1 MTGQMLGG
9 HKKSGRRRVGT
20 FDGLGARA
28 LDYRDEAALTTRSA
42 DGKEPGSRELSGA
55 WLAGTVLTGLTSV
68 LLMGAALY
76 VSFSDIE
83 GYSTAYKSLE
93 VERDVPPAA
102 ADGKT
107 SRARPVLETR
117 SDREVVSASVMASDG
132 ASEVIRNASF
142 VRVSATLATS
152 QTALTD
158 DVVAYSPENYI
169 EALPDDAFSEV
180 AIQISTDVLGA
191 PAAEVSISY
200 AALPSGYVPRRAISD
215 AIAAAYVGATSW
227 GDYSEPGVAMAYFG
241 SDATA
246 RASAP
251 LAGMAENVT
260 VVPKT
265 TMAGDSRATSER
277 IVKLDV
283 AGPLLDTLVTH
294 GFTPGSAA
302 EVQEMIRNLYRLST
316 LEAGSRLRILLGP
329 SGNGGGLVPY
339 RLSIYLHDDASNS
352 DRHAVTVALTDTGR
366 YVVALAPP
374 DIPFS
379 EESTEQIDVANLPSI
394 YQSIWETGRRND
406 VADEVISQIVALVA
420 YDTDL
425 TRRVQPGDGIELL
438 TAAPGDGAS
447 EQLLYAAI
455 SLGNAKRRFYRYAG
469 PDGTVAFFD
478 EQGESGKRF
487 LLRRPLE
494 GGGRLTSAMGTR
506 IDPFNGGNANHEGTD
521 FAAPRGTP
529 IYAAADGVVDM
540 AQWYSGYGRY
550 VQIKHLNGYQT
561 AYAHM
566 NAIADGITPGVR
578 VRQGQV
584 IGYVGSTG
592 RSTGNHL
599 HFELEINGRIAD
611 PLEIKLPRAKTLPP
625 QYMED
630 LRRTM
635 EQVRSIMDM
644 PAGGSTHA

>member
-1 MTGQMLGG
+1 MRGG
-9 HKKSGRRRVGT
+9 REQAIGPRIGSFQRLNIGVIN
-20 FDGLGARA
+20 
-28 LDYRDEAALTTRSA
+28 YVDEPALTIRSA
-42 DGKEPGSRELSGA
+42 EGKDPGSRELSGA

-76 VSFSDIE
+76 VSFADVAS
-83 GYSTAYKSLE
+83 YSTAYKSLAI
-93 VERDVPPAA
+93 ERRAVPTP

-107 SRARPVLETR
+107 NRARPVLETR
-117 SDREVVSASVMASDG
+117 SDREVISASVLASDG
-132 ASEVIRNASF
+132 ASGIIRNASF
-142 VRVSATLATS
+142 VRIAATLATS
-152 QTALTD
+152 KTALTD
-158 DVVAYSPENYI
+158 DIVAYSPENYI
-169 EALPDDAFSEV
+169 EALAGDDFSQL
-180 AIQISTDVLGA
+180 AQQISTNVLGA
-191 PAAEVSISY
+191 PSAEVSITY
-200 AALPSGYVPRRAISD
+200 AALPPTYVPRRIIGD
-215 AIAAAYVGATSW
+215 AAAAAYVGLGTLREDA
-227 GDYSEPGVAMAYFG
+227 DPDMALAYFG
-241 SDATA
+241 VDETLRAGAT
-246 RASAP
+246 
-251 LAGMAENVT
+251 LAGVAENVT

-265 TMAGDSRATSER
+265 TVAEGSRTTSER
-277 IVKLDV
+277 VIKLD
-283 AGPLLDTLVTH
+283 AAAPLLDTLVAN
-294 GFTPGSAA
+294 GFTRSSAA
-302 EVQEMIRNLYRLST
+302 EVQEMIQNLYRLST

-329 SGNGGGLVPY
+329 SSNGAGLVPY
-339 RLSIYLHDDASNS
+339 RMSIYRHELASNS
-352 DRHAVTVALTDTGR
+352 DRHAVTVALTDMGR
-366 YVVALAPP
+366 YVVALPPP

-379 EESTEQIDVANLPSI
+379 EESTEQIDVTNLPSI
-394 YQSIWETGRRND
+394 YQSIWETGRRNN
-406 VADEVISQIVALVA
+406 VADEVIAQIVALVA

-438 TAAPGDGAS
+438 TATPENELA

-455 SLGNAKRRFYRYAG
+455 SLGSTQRRFYRYVD
-469 PDGTVAFFD
+469 PDGKVAFFD

-506 IDPFNGGNANHEGTD
+506 IDPFNGGNANHRGTD

-540 AQWYSGYGRY
+540 AQWFSSFGRY

-566 NAIADGITPGVR
+566 NAIADGITPGTR

-611 PLEIKLPRAKTLPP
+611 PLEIKLPRARTLTSL
-625 QYMED
+625 YMDD
-630 LRRTM
+630 LRQTV
-635 EQVRSIMDM
+635 EQVQTIMEM
-644 PAGGSTHA
+644 PASGQIAHAAI

>member
-1 MTGQMLGG
+1 MLGG
-9 HKKSGRRRVGT
+9 RGKTRGRRIGT

-28 LDYRDEAALTTRSA
+28 FGYRDEAALTTRSA
-42 DGKEPGSRELSGA
+42 EGKEPGSRELSGA
-55 WLAGTVLTGLTSV
+55 WLAGTILTGLTSV

-76 VSFSDIE
+76 VSFSDLE

-93 VERDVPPAA
+93 VERAVPPAA

-107 SRARPVLETR
+107 NRARPLLETR
-117 SDREVVSASVMASDG
+117 SDREVIAASVLTSDDG
-132 ASEVIRNASF
+132 SEVIRNASF
-142 VRVSATLATS
+142 VRVSATLATA

-158 DVVAYSPENYI
+158 DVAAYFPENYI
-169 EALPDDAFSEV
+169 EALPDDAFSQV
-180 AIQISTDVLGA
+180 AQQISTDVLGA
-191 PAAEVSISY
+191 PAAEVSVRH
-200 AALPSGYVPRRAISD
+200 AALPSGYVPRREISD
-215 AIAAAYVGATSW
+215 AVAAAYVGSMASPL
-227 GDYSEPGVAMAYFG
+227 YSDPGAALAYFG

-246 RASAP
+246 RAGAS
-251 LAGMAENVT
+251 LAGLAENVT
-260 VVPKT
+260 VMPKT
-265 TMAGDSRATSER
+265 TVAGGSRATSER
-277 IVKLDV
+277 IVKLD
-283 AGPLLDTLVTH
+283 AAAPLLDTLVSN
-294 GFTPGSAA
+294 GFTRGAA
-302 EVQEMIRNLYRLST
+302 ADVQEMIRNLYRLST

-329 SGNGGGLVPY
+329 SSNGGGLVPY

-394 YQSIWETGRRND
+394 YQSIWETGRRNG
-406 VADEVISQIVALVA
+406 VGDEVIAQVVALVA

-438 TAAPGDGAS
+438 TAEPEGEEF

-455 SLGNAKRRFYRYAG
+455 SLGNAERRFYRYVA

-506 IDPFNGGNANHEGTD
+506 IDPFNGGNADHEGTD

-540 AQWYSGYGRY
+540 AQWFSSYGRY

-611 PLEIKLPRAKTLPP
+611 PLEIKLPRARTLPP
-625 QYMED
+625 QYMDD

-635 EQVRSIMDM
+635 EQVRSIMQM

>member
-1 MTGQMLGG
+1 MRGG
-9 HKKSGRRRVGT
+9 RGIASGPRVGS
-20 FDGLGARA
+20 FKRLSIGAIN
-28 LDYRDEAALTTRSA
+28 YVDEPALTTRSA
-42 DGKEPGSRELSGA
+42 DGNEPGSRELSGA

-76 VSFSDIE
+76 VSFADIAS
-83 GYSTAYKSLE
+83 YSTAYKSLA
-93 VERDVPPAA
+93 VERRTAPAA
-102 ADGKT
+102 AEGKT
-107 SRARPVLETR
+107 SRARPLLETR
-117 SDREVVSASVMASDG
+117 SDREIVVASVLASDG
-132 ASEVIRNASF
+132 GSGMIRNASF

-158 DVVAYSPENYI
+158 DIVVYSPETYI
-169 EALPDDAFSEV
+169 EALPEDDFSQV
-180 AIQISTDVLGA
+180 AQQISTDIVGA
-191 PAAEVSISY
+191 PSAEVSITY
-200 AALPSGYVPRRAISD
+200 TTLPSGYVPRPTISD
-215 AIAAAYVGATSW
+215 ALAAAHVGSLTSP
-227 GDYSEPGVAMAYFG
+227 DYAAPDVALAYFG
-241 SDATA
+241 ADASL
-246 RASAP
+246 SAGTP
-251 LAGMAENVT
+251 LVGVAENVT

-265 TMAGDSRATSER
+265 AATGGNRAVSER
-277 IVKLDV
+277 VIKLD
-283 AGPLLDTLVTH
+283 ADAPLLDTLVAN
-294 GFTPGSAA
+294 GFTRNSAA
-302 EVQEMIRNLYRLST
+302 DVQEMIQNLYRLST

-329 SGNGGGLVPY
+329 SSSGAGLVPY
-339 RLSIYLHDDASNS
+339 RMSIYRHEVASNS
-352 DRHAVTVALTDTGR
+352 DRHAVTVALTDMGR
-366 YVVALAPP
+366 YVVALPPP

-394 YQSIWETGRRND
+394 YQSIWETGRRNS
-406 VADEVISQIVALVA
+406 VADEVIAQVVALVA
-420 YDTDL
+420 YDADL

-438 TAAPGDGAS
+438 TAAPEDELV
-447 EQLLYAAI
+447 EQLLYVAI
-455 SLGNAKRRFYRYAG
+455 SLGNTERRFYRYVE

-506 IDPFNGGNANHEGTD
+506 IDPFNGGNADHQGTD

-529 IYAAADGVVDM
+529 IYAAADGVIDM
-540 AQWYSGYGRY
+540 AQWFSGYGRY

-566 NAIADGITPGVR
+566 NAIADGITPGTR

-611 PLEIKLPRAKTLPP
+611 PLEIKLPRTRTLTS
-625 QYMED
+625 QYMDD
-630 LRRTM
+630 LRQTV
-635 EQVRSIMDM
+635 EQVQTIMEM
-644 PAGGSTHA
+644 PASSQIFHAAI